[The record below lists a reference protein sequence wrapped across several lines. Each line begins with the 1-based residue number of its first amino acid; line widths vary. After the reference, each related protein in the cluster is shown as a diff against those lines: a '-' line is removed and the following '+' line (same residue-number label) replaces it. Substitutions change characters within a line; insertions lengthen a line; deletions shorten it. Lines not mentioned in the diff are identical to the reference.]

1 MSRTKRFDDFTKD
14 ELSHLAAGAR
24 LPKTPVLNTARETVE
39 RFHAHWQAEKTHLP
53 LSADVVKAVDA
64 HAAKMSII

>member
-1 MSRTKRFDDFTKD
+1 MSRSKRFDDFTKD

-24 LPKTPVLNTARETVE
+24 LPETLVLKTARETVE
-39 RFHAHWQAEKTHLP
+39 RFHEHWQAEKTHLP